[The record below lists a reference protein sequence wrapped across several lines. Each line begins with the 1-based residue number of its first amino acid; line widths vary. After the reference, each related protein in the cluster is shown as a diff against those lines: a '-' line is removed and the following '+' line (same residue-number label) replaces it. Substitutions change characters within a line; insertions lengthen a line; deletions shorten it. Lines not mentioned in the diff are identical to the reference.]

1 MMNPKMNLSGLSNK
15 THSRHNL
22 SGSRRK
28 LAILTFPLLA
38 VLSLVAF
45 APSIPANAAGAD
57 IYPAPEQA
65 KADLAA
71 GLKTAAANHK
81 HIILD
86 FGGNWCGDCKVL
98 DIYFHDPANKS
109 LLDANYVVVHVNIGI
124 HGIDQNED
132 IAERY
137 EIPLKKGVPAL
148 AVLDEHG
155 KLLYSQKTGEFEAMR
170 RMEIGSVTSFLLQWK
185 PAKPGM

>member
-1 MMNPKMNLSGLSNK
+1 MMKITNLIDT

-22 SGSRRK
+22 NGGRQK
-28 LAILTFPLLA
+28 LAILASLLPA
-38 VLSLVAF
+38 VLSLVVLAS
-45 APSIPANAAGAD
+45 SIPVRAAGAE
-57 IYPAPEQA
+57 IYPVPEQA

-81 HIILD
+81 HVILD

-98 DIYFHDPANKS
+98 DIYFHDPANKA
-109 LLDANYVVVHVNIGI
+109 LLDANYVVVHINIGL
-124 HGIDQNED
+124 HGIDRNEE
-132 IAERY
+132 IAEHY

-185 PAKPGM
+185 PARAGM